1 MHILKLAAAAAF
13 AVAAGSANA
22 TIYTVFDDLTGGV
35 ADFNATVT
43 GAGAV
48 ATADQLS
55 ALAAGTSIDRGAYSI
70 SRNNGG
76 YIYDNGVYSSGGVQT
91 SGSTIDISPAGSGPG
106 IGAIGSGITFT
117 FDTAVNA
124 IGFEV
129 GDWGTCCQP
138 SALFISFDD
147 GAPIQVGLSTVW
159 GDVFLTDNQPVVFVA
174 AFDDSGSFSKVQFW
188 GDGFGEYLV
197 AGGTVRYALLD
208 EGTLPPVP
216 EPATWALFISG
227 FGLVGLAAR
236 RRRALSAA

>member
-1 MHILKLAAAAAF
+1 MNILKLATTAAF
-13 AVAAGSANA
+13 AFAAVSANA

-48 ATADQLS
+48 ATADQL
-55 ALAAGTSIDRGAYSI
+55 TSIASGLSVDRGDYSL

-76 YIYDNGVYSSGGVQT
+76 WISDNGVYWSGSAQT
-91 SGSTIDISPAGSGPG
+91 SGSTIDISPSGTGPG
-106 IGAIGSGITFT
+106 IGAIGSGVTFT
-117 FDTAVNA
+117 FDEAVNA

-147 GAPIQVGLSTVW
+147 GAPIQVGLSQTW
-159 GDVFLTDNQPVVFVA
+159 GDVFLTDGQPVVFVA

-197 AGGTVRYALLD
+197 IGGTVRYALLG

-227 FGLVGLAAR
+227 FGLIGLAAR